1 MLFPFKIIYLKNNL
15 YIKKSS
21 LEDTISKI
29 HFFKNLHK
37 IVSWRAISKRKKW
50 EEIISWIDDFLKK
63 KKSWEKSSFEETI
76 FSQKKNLIND
86 IFLNNIIIINV
97 YVYKTN

>member
-37 IVSWRAISKRKKW
+37 IVS
-50 EEIISWIDDFLKK
+50 
-63 KKSWEKSSFEETI
+63 
-76 FSQKKNLIND
+76 
-86 IFLNNIIIINV
+86 
-97 YVYKTN
+97 